1 MKRNFIL
8 SVFAVAILFLSG
20 CTEAK
25 PKYVFYFIGDGM
37 GLNIVHA
44 AEYYKAAEKGIKL
57 KADTIKFAHFPIV
70 GFANSSSSDSY
81 ITDSAA
87 AGTALACGEKTKQGT
102 IGMDETQ
109 TIPLKSIAIRAKE
122 QGMGVAV
129 VTSVSIDHA
138 TPAAFYGHNASRN
151 GYYDIAMEGAT
162 SNIDF
167 FGGSGFVDATKKGE
181 GKNVYEAYAENGYTR
196 FSGKSTIG
204 GVDTCT
210 TKVIITERDGVDN
223 ESFAYAVD
231 RTSDD
236 LSLVDLVSKATDYL
250 YNKYKNE
257 GFMLV
262 AEGGK
267 VDWGAHANDLKA
279 SIGEVI
285 DLDEAVAI
293 AYQFY
298 LQHPDETLI
307 VVTADH
313 ETGGYANAN
322 GGGYALAFDKIVC
335 NVPSREVYG
344 KQVKKAISEGVAF
357 EQLPM
362 PGDYKFSA
370 KELDALKELY
380 AKLTDPKLLKGNDE
394 KAQKSMYEKAQS
406 SFAIAAYDIINRG
419 VCAGWTTGGHSGSP
433 VMIYSVGVG
442 SEKLGG
448 HKDNTDIPKTIASI
462 VGLK

>member
-1 MKRNFIL
+1 MKRNFIVSL
-8 SVFAVAILFLSG
+8 FAIVVLLLSG

-44 AEYYKAAEKGIKL
+44 AEYYKAAEKGVKF
-57 KADTIKFAHFPIV
+57 KADTINFAHFPIV
-70 GFANSSSSDSY
+70 GFANSSSSNSY

-102 IGMDETQ
+102 IGMDSTQ
-109 TIPLKSIAIRAKE
+109 TLPLKSIATRAKE

-138 TPAAFYGHNASRN
+138 TPASFYGHNASRN
-151 GYYDIAMEGAT
+151 GYYDIALEGAT

-167 FGGSGFVDATKKGE
+167 FGGSGFIDVDKKGKD
-181 GKNVYEAYAENGYTR
+181 KNVYEAYAENGYTR
-196 FSGKSTIG
+196 FSGKSAIG
-204 GVDTCT
+204 GIDTCT
-210 TKVIITERDGVDN
+210 TKVIVTERDGVDN
-223 ESFAYAVD
+223 ESFAYAID
-231 RTSDD
+231 RSNDD

-250 YNKYKNE
+250 YKKYKNE

-285 DLDEAVAI
+285 DLEQAVAI

-322 GGGYALAFDKIVC
+322 GGGYSLAFDKIVC

-344 KQVKKAISEGVAF
+344 KQVSAAIAKGASF
-357 EQLPM
+357 EELPM
-362 PGDYKFSA
+362 PGDYKFSE
-370 KELDALKELY
+370 KEKDALRELY
-380 AKLTDPKLLKGNDE
+380 VKITDPKLMNTGDD
-394 KAQKSMYEKAQS
+394 KAQKSMYEKAKS
-406 SFAIAAYDIINRG
+406 GFAIAAYDMINRG

-433 VMIYSVGVG
+433 VMIYSIGAG
-442 SEKLGG
+442 ADKMGG
-448 HKDNTDIPKTIASI
+448 HKDNTDIPKIIATL